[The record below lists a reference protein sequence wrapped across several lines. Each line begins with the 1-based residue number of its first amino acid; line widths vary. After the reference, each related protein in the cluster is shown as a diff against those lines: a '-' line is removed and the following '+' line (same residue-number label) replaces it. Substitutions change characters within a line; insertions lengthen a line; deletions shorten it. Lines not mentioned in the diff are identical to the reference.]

1 MVLCPKEKI
10 IRSVD
15 SPGADRIE
23 VVPVEQT
30 ANIDQIVANTDLPV
44 HIRFLSFHTK
54 GNAYCVK
61 YKDENAEKRLCGEP
75 PTDYVQFYLLK
86 EKKPPDKYILAFL
99 PRSKKDGELEKVADE
114 LYTIAQ
120 WLNVGGKIN
129 GIVFRY
135 GKPVQSSDNVK
146 HSRDVLECH
155 IKVKKWDF
163 CTIEVIIKTATSN
176 GNKKLTISNNKPFE
190 SINVC

>member
-15 SPGADRIE
+15 SNGADRIE
-23 VVPVEQT
+23 VASVERT
-30 ANIDQIVANTDLPV
+30 ANIKQIVANTGPPI
-44 HIRFLSFHTK
+44 HIRLLSFHTE
-54 GNAYCVK
+54 GNAYCVE
-61 YKDENAEKRLCGEP
+61 YKDKNAEKRLCGES

-86 EKKPPDKYILAFL
+86 EKKPPDKHLLAFL
-99 PRSKKDGELEKVADE
+99 PRSKKDGELEKAADE
-114 LYTIAQ
+114 LYAMAR

-146 HSRDVLECH
+146 HSLKALVQYIEA
-155 IKVKKWDF
+155 KKCDF
-163 CTIEVIIKTATSN
+163 CDMEAIIKTTTAN
-176 GNKKLTISNNKPFE
+176 GNKKLVISNGKPFE
-190 SINVC
+190 SIKVD